1 MASANEHHPAIYV
14 SFTISVHISF
24 PRLRW
29 SVRVTSAWQ
38 KAWWWLLI
46 AIVLT
51 APILMLTGV
60 LY

>member
-1 MASANEHHPAIYV
+1 MRNPAAIYV
-14 SFTISVHISF
+14 SFTISVHISV
-24 PRLRW
+24 PHWER
-29 SVRVTSAWQ
+29 SSQVTSAWQ

-51 APILMLTGV
+51 APVLMLTGV

>member
-1 MASANEHHPAIYV
+1 MERV
-14 SFTISVHISF
+14 
-24 PRLRW
+24 
-29 SVRVTSAWQ
+29 VTSAWQ
-38 KAWWWLLI
+38 KAWWWVLL

>member
-1 MASANEHHPAIYV
+1 MGM
-14 SFTISVHISF
+14 TSV
-24 PRLRW
+24 
-29 SVRVTSAWQ
+29 WQ
-38 KAWWWLLI
+38 KAWWWVLV